1 MTKRV
6 VDRDGKT
13 VLFARTRSE
22 DQARRTN
29 RRACEAM
36 LDTDT
41 VWYVL
46 FVMSGKEFVAQ
57 KILRKW
63 GANAYLPLRV
73 RWRKHSNK
81 HRQKSRIA
89 YPAVPRCVFVG
100 MPKGE
105 ENWYGL
111 FELNTIQGVLS
122 IGGEPAVLRTPLLRN
137 FIEDNRSRF
146 EVPDEHR
153 YMPSNREYDI
163 GDQVRIID
171 GPFEGHTV
179 EVTDMLGPNALIL
192 IDLLG
197 AQQKMKIPLDR
208 LEIAA

>member
-1 MTKRV
+1 MTKRI

-22 DQARRTN
+22 DCARRMN

-36 LDTDT
+36 RDPDI
-41 VWYVL
+41 VWYVV

-57 KILRKW
+57 TILRKW
-63 GANAYLPLRV
+63 GASAYLPLRV
-73 RWRKHSNK
+73 RWRKHN
-81 HRQKSRIA
+81 HRHRMKSRIA

-100 MPKGE
+100 LPRGH

-111 FELNTIQGVLS
+111 FELNTLQGVLS
-122 IGGEPAVLRTPLLRN
+122 IGGEPAVLRTDLLRR
-137 FIEDNRSRF
+137 FIDDNRSRF

-153 YMPSNREYDI
+153 FMPSNREYEI
-163 GDQVRIID
+163 GDQVRIIE

-179 EVTDMLGPNALIL
+179 EVTDMVGPNALIL